1 MKSALS
7 LLCLSLTIPLAAAAT
22 ATEQTTT
29 EQTATEKQAAR
40 APQKAAVCFGCHG
53 SDGFGLGQE
62 YPNLA
67 GQSQWYLQKQLL
79 AFRSGE
85 RQDPTMKV
93 MAATLTDTDINEL
106 SHWFAGLGPRADRQT
121 ADPTNK
127 PGAPSSTAAIS
138 QYFSGHLFATMKAG
152 ATIHDLPHNTVW
164 AGGPDMLYNALSPD
178 QKLLLA
184 TSPSTNTVYI
194 FDAQTGQQRAIV
206 NVGKAPKGVKITP
219 DGKLAYVSNE
229 GGASVSVIDLG
240 THQVIDT
247 IKVEEAPHNVRF
259 NRSGTLAY
267 VTLQGGAGIGVINTS
282 TRKQT
287 KVIPVPGIT
296 GPHNIDLSADE
307 KIAYVRDFVHH
318 VAVLDLV
325 KEKVLEVI
333 TVGNGHGGIDVSPDG
348 SVIATAAI
356 GDNIIS
362 IIDPISWKSTN
373 VIVGDGPHGIRTS
386 ADSRWIYVT
395 LTKENRI
402 AIVDAKTRQVVAKI
416 DVGQFPFWLALPGN
430 I

>member
-7 LLCLSLTIPLAAAAT
+7 LLCLSLTLPLAAT
-22 ATEQTTT
+22 AKALEQTAL
-29 EQTATEKQAAR
+29 EQTATEPTTAS
-40 APQKAAVCFGCHG
+40 APQKAALCFGCHG
-53 SDGFGLGQE
+53 RDGLGLGQE

-93 MAATLTDTDINEL
+93 MAATLTDTDITEL
-106 SHWFAGLGPRADRQT
+106 SHWFAGLGPCADHQI
-121 ADPTNK
+121 AEPASK
-127 PGAPSSTAAIS
+127 PSAPSSMTAIR
-138 QYFSGHLFATMKAG
+138 QYFSEHVFATMKAG
-152 ATIHDLPHNTVW
+152 ATIHDLPTNTVW

-178 QKLLLA
+178 EKLLLA

-282 TRKQT
+282 SRKQT
-287 KVIPVPGIT
+287 RIIPVPGIT

-325 KEKVLEVI
+325 EEKVLTVI

-362 IIDPISWKSTN
+362 IIDPVTWKSTD

-386 ADSRWIYVT
+386 ANSRWIYVT

-402 AIVDAKTRQVVAKI
+402 AIVDAKTRQLVSKI

>member
-1 MKSALS
+1 MKSTQS
-7 LLCLSLTIPLAAAAT
+7 LLCLGLTMILAAAAT
-22 ATEQTTT
+22 ATESTT
-29 EQTATEKQAAR
+29 AS
-40 APQKAAVCFGCHG
+40 APQKATVCFGCHG
-53 SDGFGLGQE
+53 RDGFGLGQE

-93 MAATLTDTDINEL
+93 MAATLTDSDINEL
-106 SHWFAGLGPRADRQT
+106 SHWFAGLAPCAERPT
-121 ADPTNK
+121 ADPMNK
-127 PGAPSSTAAIS
+127 PDESYSAAAFS
-138 QYFSGHLFATMKAG
+138 QYFSGSVFATMKAS
-152 ATIHDLPHNTVW
+152 ATIHDLPTNTVW

-178 QKLLLA
+178 QKQLLA
-184 TSPSTNTVYI
+184 TSPSTNTVYL
-194 FDAQTGQQRAIV
+194 FDARSGQQQAV
-206 NVGKAPKGVKITP
+206 VTVGKSPKGVKITP

-229 GGASVSVIDLG
+229 GSASISVIDLG

-267 VTLQGGAGIGVINTS
+267 VTLQGGAGIGVIDTG

-287 KVIPVPGIT
+287 RVIPVPGIT
-296 GPHNIDLSADE
+296 GPHNIDLSVDE
-307 KIAYVRDFVHH
+307 TIAYVRDFVHH

-325 KEKVLEVI
+325 QETVLTVI

-362 IIDPISWKSTN
+362 IIDPVTWKSID

-386 ADSRWIYVT
+386 ADNRWIYVT

-402 AIVDAKTRQVVAKI
+402 AIVDARTRQLVSKI